1 MTVKNIARAAAEL
14 LTADDTV
21 VMLDGDP
28 QTAAADSEVKIFVK
42 AVNTAVSNAANDGFP
57 IVKTETVRSNG
68 KKITFD
74 AFTRTPSSV
83 CSVEANGRAVM
94 FGFDSRG
101 ISVPE
106 DGEYTV
112 TFTVE
117 PESAELYTHVEA
129 GAGCDFSILAFLTAR
144 NYCLMT
150 GRTDDAQ
157 IWDQMYDSVLV
168 KKRLTRRAQIPAR
181 VWR

>member
-14 LTADDTV
+14 LTADDV
-21 VMLDGDP
+21 VATLNGDP
-28 QTAAADSEVKIFVK
+28 DEAAADDEVKIFVK
-42 AVNTAVSNAANDGFP
+42 AVNTAAVNAANDGFP
-57 IVKTETVRSNG
+57 IVKTEAVRSSG
-68 KKITFD
+68 GRIMFD

-83 CSVEANGRAVM
+83 CSVEENGRFVA

-101 ISVPE
+101 ITVPN
-106 DGEYTV
+106 DGEYSV

-117 PESAELYTHVEA
+117 PESAELLAHVET
-129 GAGCDFSILAFLTAR
+129 GAGCDFSVLAFLTAR

-150 GRTDDAQ
+150 GRTDEARV
-157 IWDQMYDSVLV
+157 WDQMYDSALV
-168 KKRLTRRAQIPAR
+168 RKRLARRCSLPVR